1 MERLSHKSTIDAK
14 RVVLAGEFCEGAMVD
29 ARRSFYLAAL
39 GDDLGEMVTPSG
51 LDCNDILFIEP
62 ANDNFR
68 LRLKNKL
75 RARCEALLRRLLD
88 LQR

>member
-1 MERLSHKSTIDAK
+1 
-14 RVVLAGEFCEGAMVD
+14 VLAGELSEGAMVD

-39 GDDLGEMVTPSG
+39 RDDLGEMVTPSG

-68 LRLKNKL
+68 LRLKNRL
-75 RARCEALLRRLLD
+75 RLRGKGLLRRLLD
-88 LQR
+88 FHR